1 MTSYTEDEEEEEEDD
16 YNLGRRGL
24 QLATSVDCIR
34 ITYQITYQTRPPQG
48 KLAQPQESHRLK

>member
-1 MTSYTEDEEEEEEDD
+1 MCAVERSTLWSRQENRRLQKMTSYTEDEEEEEEDD

-34 ITYQITYQTRPPQG
+34 ID
-48 KLAQPQESHRLK
+48 KN

>member
-34 ITYQITYQTRPPQG
+34 ID
-48 KLAQPQESHRLK
+48 KD